1 MACDSLLTKVCFK
14 LLADLLQVDCQ
25 NLLSTGLLQF
35 VSTSRNKSANDNYIH
50 FHVLILN
57 DTAYF
62 FLVHLHI

>member
-14 LLADLLQVDCQ
+14 LSADLLQVDCQ

-35 VSTSRNKSANDNYIH
+35 VSNDNYIH

-57 DTAYF
+57 NTAYF